1 MFFRY
6 LATGVVT
13 GRTKQEVRGLPLPE
27 QEKLEHIDR
36 IHPDKLNNFYQVV
49 SVVCANLPGD
59 AEDEVKGV
67 STDEESLPKQARWQP
82 PPSGK
87 NNSYLSHR
95 LSLLSADIKMKKN
108 IRLKPFLLAQRGL
121 RTALKTNW
129 Y

>member
-1 MFFRY
+1 MLIFQTFRY

-67 STDEESLPKQARWQP
+67 STDEESLQKHARWQP
-82 PPSGK
+82 PSGK
-87 NNSYLSHR
+87 NKCFIKLFLPARSYVRIVLSISNFPR
-95 LSLLSADIKMKKN
+95 L
-108 IRLKPFLLAQRGL
+108 FLYQFGSF
-121 RTALKTNW
+121 
-129 Y
+129 